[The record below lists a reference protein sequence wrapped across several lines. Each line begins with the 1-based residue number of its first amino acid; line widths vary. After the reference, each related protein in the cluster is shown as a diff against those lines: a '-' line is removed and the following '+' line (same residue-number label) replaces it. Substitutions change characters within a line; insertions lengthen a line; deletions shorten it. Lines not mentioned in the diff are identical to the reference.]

1 MPEGLYANS
10 SQGLLKP
17 LMPWMKDPSINEI
30 LINKPKELWVERN
43 GKLETHYIDSLNSY
57 HLTTLFNLIAKE
69 NKKIINDKNPILTGN
84 LFDGSR
90 CQIIIPPVSNDFT
103 LSIRRNNI
111 EKKTLG
117 DYENQ
122 KFFYDIKPF
131 ELSSNIKRNDNDENQ
146 ILSDLFIGK
155 KWKKFIENAIQF
167 KKNIIISGGTS
178 TGKTT
183 FLNTCLNQ
191 IHKNERIITIEDSR
205 EVITHHPNQVNLIS
219 SSDISMQDL
228 LQTSLRL
235 RPDRIIV
242 GEIRGKEVLNFLS
255 ACSTG
260 HSGSITSLHATNP
273 RVAFMR
279 MSQMYKLNNVPS
291 MSEEDI
297 NKELHE
303 VVDVI
308 IQLKKDS
315 TGRCI
320 ESIYFKH

>member
-1 MPEGLYANS
+1 M
-10 SQGLLKP
+10 
-17 LMPWMKDPSINEI
+17 
-30 LINKPKELWVERN
+30 
-43 GKLETHYIDSLNSY
+43 
-57 HLTTLFNLIAKE
+57 
-69 NKKIINDKNPILTGN
+69 
-84 LFDGSR
+84 
-90 CQIIIPPVSNDFT
+90 
-103 LSIRRNNI
+103 
-111 EKKTLG
+111 
-117 DYENQ
+117 
-122 KFFYDIKPF
+122 
-131 ELSSNIKRNDNDENQ
+131 
-146 ILSDLFIGK
+146 SDLFIGK

-191 IHKNERIITIEDSR
+191 INKNERIITIEDSR
-205 EVITHHPNQVNLIS
+205 EVLTHHPNQVNLIS